1 MTATP
6 RRLLVVDA
14 DPVLRRIQEEEL
26 GRAGFRVLT
35 AADAEEAWRRFIAER
50 PDLVVTELILPG
62 TPGFVLCR
70 RVKGS
75 DDPPPVPV
83 ILQSVGNKDVRG
95 DSDALL
101 RFGADGWI
109 EKPVSTDRLSFRVRE
124 LLDGRIAGPVGPD
137 RRPVASRPPFLLDPQ
152 VPFHQGE
159 LAERDVASLLAG
171 FCVGR
176 RSGKVVAMRRSE
188 VRQVWFRRGHPVF
201 AESNVEGEE
210 LGQILLGRRAVR
222 ADALAAAREEWA
234 GVDRSLG
241 VVLVSRGDLGAATL
255 FRAMRDNV
263 ERVLLGLFGWSDGTY
278 YLEYADDAA
287 PPEVV
292 SLNRAPEHY
301 FVQGVRR
308 GYDEERCASVLRGVG
323 GALVASPDAA
333 AIVRELPD
341 PDPLLGL
348 LAELGEPRP
357 LAEVLAG
364 PLPPGAVQ
372 DLIALRA
379 FGAILEVREP
389 RRAAVARASA
399 PAPGPSEAPFAAPAA
414 PPPPAPSPAAPPR
427 PPPRPAPS
435 PTHRA
440 ERRADILGALEAVS
454 ATVHFDSGCRLLT
467 DGDCSGA
474 VAELEE
480 AARLAPLQP
489 GYHEA
494 LGRAHLGAGAGEDRA
509 RLAVEALE
517 HATRLAP
524 ELASAWHW
532 LGVGLARLGRLPPA
546 GEAFRKA
553 VALGGPL
560 KPESERLLA
569 TLRR

>member
-35 AADAEEAWRRFIAER
+35 AADAEEAWRRFVAER

-62 TPGFVLCR
+62 TPGFALCR
-70 RVKGS
+70 RIKAS
-75 DDPPPVPV
+75 ADPLPVPV

-124 LLDGRIAGPVGPD
+124 LLDGRIAGPVGAD
-137 RRPVASRPPFLLDPQ
+137 RRPVATRPPFLLDPQ

-159 LAERDVASLLAG
+159 LAERDVASLLAS

-278 YLEYADDAA
+278 YLEYADDAP

-308 GYDEERCASVLRGVG
+308 GYGDDRCASVLRAVAGP
-323 GALVASPDAA
+323 LVASPDAA

-341 PDPLLGL
+341 PHPLLGL
-348 LAELGEPRP
+348 LAGLAEPRP

-364 PLPPGAVQ
+364 PLPPGSIQ
-372 DLIALRA
+372 DLVALRA

-389 RRAAVARASA
+389 RRAAARVPSPPPV
-399 PAPGPSEAPFAAPAA
+399 PAAAPATPN
-414 PPPPAPSPAAPPR
+414 PPPPR
-427 PPPRPAPS
+427 PPPRPV
-435 PTHRA
+435 PTPAHRA

-454 ATVHFDSGCRLLT
+454 STVHFENGRRLVEE
-467 DGDCSGA
+467 GDFPGA

-480 AARLAPLQP
+480 AVRLAPLQA

-494 LGRAHLGAGAGEDRA
+494 LGRAHLAAGGGEDRA
-509 RLAVEALE
+509 ALAVEALE
-517 HATRLAP
+517 RAARLDP
-524 ELASAWHW
+524 QLASAWHG
-532 LGVGLARLGRLPPA
+532 LGVGLARLGRLPA
-546 GEAFRKA
+546 AEEALRKA

-560 KPESERLLA
+560 KQESERLLA